1 MIITP
6 KDLAC
11 LQIQFKVSKEV
22 IQKAVAKVGNNR
34 DEIEQYLQQ
43 QAKPHL
49 VQLLNSNSLSYPNHY
64 H

>member
-1 MIITP
+1 MITE

-11 LQIQFKVSKEV
+11 LQIQFKVSKDE
-22 IQKAVAKVGNNR
+22 IKKAVAKVGTDR

-49 VQLLNSNSLSYPNHY
+49 VQLLNSNSLSYPNY
-64 H
+64 Y